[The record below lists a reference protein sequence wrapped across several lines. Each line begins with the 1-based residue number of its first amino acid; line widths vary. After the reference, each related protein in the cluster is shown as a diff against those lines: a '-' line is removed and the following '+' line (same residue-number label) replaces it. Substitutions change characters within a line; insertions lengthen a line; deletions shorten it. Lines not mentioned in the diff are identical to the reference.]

1 MRQNGALNGSFLIP
15 LITYF
20 LLIFLREANNFKK
33 GFYFFVASYLFALAL
48 NIYIP
53 VMTIAYLLFF
63 LISVFLFRIAK
74 FREMLEFINRR
85 SSLLWVTAAI
95 VVVILISLPV
105 WALYYDFHNKSEMF
119 PSVRIFQKK

>member
-1 MRQNGALNGSFLIP
+1 
-15 LITYF
+15 
-20 LLIFLREANNFKK
+20 
-33 GFYFFVASYLFALAL
+33 
-48 NIYIP
+48 
-53 VMTIAYLLFF
+53 MTIAYLLFF

-119 PSVRIFQKK
+119 PSVRIFQKNENNLVKLYASDIKEDLFF